1 MIKLFRNIR
10 KNLLTEGLP
19 AGQAGKT
26 TRYLKYAIGEII
38 LVVIGILI
46 ALNINNWNENQKSK
60 KDERYVLTE
69 VLKNL
74 EEDAVLVDEIIIQRQ
89 KAKTAT
95 NALQATLN
103 KETKGSDSLQFYL
116 VNLLTFE
123 RYFPINNAY
132 EILKSKGL
140 QLSNNELTTKISRYY
155 DYEQPKMSNSILD
168 IEVTIL
174 KIFNDRNGLVRFLS
188 LIEKDERMVVKNP
201 NDPVFIEELTF
212 FLIAFQDN
220 NGGTLEKLLVFR
232 DINNSLRELI
242 ATELKEL
249 D

>member
-1 MIKLFRNIR
+1 M
-10 KNLLTEGLP
+10 LTEN
-19 AGQAGKT
+19 KFSK
-26 TRYLKYAIGEII
+26 YLIYAIGEII

-46 ALNINNWNENQKSK
+46 ALQINNWNENQKSI

-74 EEDAVLVDEIIIQRQ
+74 EEDASLVDEIIIQRD
-89 KAKTAT
+89 KAKKAIK
-95 NALQATLN
+95 ALQIFLN
-103 KETKGSDSLQFYL
+103 SETRDSDSLQYHL

-155 DYEQPKMSNSILD
+155 DYEQPKMSNSIVD

-201 NDPVFIEELTF
+201 DDPIFRGELSF

-220 NGGTLEKLLVFR
+220 NGGTLEKLLLFR
-232 DINNSLRELI
+232 DINKSLREQI
-242 ATELKEL
+242 ATELKKL
-249 D
+249 N

>member
-10 KNLLTEGLP
+10 KNLLNE
-19 AGQAGKT
+19 GKT
-26 TRYLKYAIGEII
+26 SKYLKYAIGEII

-74 EEDAVLVDEIIIQRQ
+74 EEDAVLVDEIIRQRQ
-89 KAKTAT
+89 KAKTAVI
-95 NALQATLN
+95 ALQ
-103 KETKGSDSLQFYL
+103 KSMKSESKDSDSLQFYL
-116 VNLLTFE
+116 VDLLTFE

-155 DYEQPKMSNSILD
+155 DYEQPKMSNSIQD

-201 NDPVFIEELTF
+201 NDPIFIEELSF

-232 DINNSLRELI
+232 DINKKLREQI
-242 ATELKEL
+242 TNGLKEL
-249 D
+249 K

>member
-10 KNLLTEGLP
+10 QNLLTEG
-19 AGQAGKT
+19 KT
-26 TRYLKYAIGEII
+26 SRYLKYAIGEII

-46 ALNINNWNENQKSK
+46 ALQINNWNEAQKSK

-74 EEDAVLVDEIIIQRQ
+74 EEDAVLVNEIITQRQ
-89 KAKTAT
+89 KAKKAVI
-95 NALQATLN
+95 ALQ
-103 KETKGSDSLQFYL
+103 KSMMSETKDSDSLQFYL
-116 VNLLTFE
+116 VDLLTFE

-155 DYEQPKMSNSILD
+155 DYEQPQMSNSILD

-188 LIEKDERMVVKNP
+188 LIEKDVRMVVK
-201 NDPVFIEELTF
+201 DPDDPIFKEELTF

-220 NGGTLEKLLVFR
+220 NGGTLDKLLVFR
-232 DINNSLRELI
+232 DINKELRENITNGL
-242 ATELKEL
+242 EVLN
-249 D
+249 

>member
-1 MIKLFRNIR
+1 MINFFRNIR
-10 KNLLTEGLP
+10 KKMANENRPL
-19 AGQAGKT
+19 K
-26 TRYLKYAIGEII
+26 YLRYAIGEIV

-46 ALNINNWNENQKSK
+46 ALQINNWNEHQKSK

-69 VLKNL
+69 ILKNL
-74 EEDAVLVDEIIIQRQ
+74 EEDAVLVDEIIAQRQ
-89 KAKTAT
+89 KAKTAII
-95 NALQATLN
+95 ALQDL
-103 KETKGSDSLQFYL
+103 TKSQRRFNDSLQFHL
-116 VNLLTFE
+116 VSLLTFE
-123 RYFPINNAY
+123 RYYPINNAY

-188 LIEKDERMVVKNP
+188 QIEKDERMVVKNP
-201 NDPVFIEELTF
+201 NDPVFIEELSF

-232 DINNSLRELI
+232 DINKKLCDQIRNV
-242 ATELKEL
+242 LKEL
-249 D
+249 N

>member
-10 KNLLTEGLP
+10 KNLLMEN
-19 AGQAGKT
+19 KT
-26 TRYLKYAIGEII
+26 SKYFKYAIGEII

-46 ALNINNWNENQKSK
+46 ALQINNWNENQKSK

-74 EEDAVLVDEIIIQRQ
+74 EEDATLVDEIIIQRQ
-89 KAKTAT
+89 KAKIAV
-95 NALQATLN
+95 NALQKFLSS
-103 KETKGSDSLQFYL
+103 KTKDSDSLQFYL

-155 DYEQPKMSNSILD
+155 DNEQPKKSNSIFD
-168 IEVTIL
+168 TEVTLL
-174 KIFNDRNGLVRFLS
+174 KVFNDRNGLLSFLS
-188 LIEKDERMVVKNP
+188 RIEKDERMVVKDP
-201 NDPVFIEELTF
+201 NDPIFIEELSF
-212 FLIAFQDN
+212 FLKTFQDN
-220 NGGTLEKLLVFR
+220 NGGTLEKLLTFKL
-232 DINNSLRELI
+232 INRELRDKI
-242 ATELKEL
+242 KIELKSL
-249 D
+249 IK

>member
-1 MIKLFRNIR
+1 MINENK
-10 KNLLTEGLP
+10 
-19 AGQAGKT
+19 AS
-26 TRYLKYAIGEII
+26 KYFLYALGEII

-46 ALNINNWNENQKSK
+46 ALQINNWNEKQKSI

-74 EEDAVLVDEIIIQRQ
+74 EEDAGLVDEIIIQRK
-89 KAKTAT
+89 KAKRAI
-95 NALQATLN
+95 NALQEFLN
-103 KETKGSDSLQFYL
+103 SETNNSDSLQFHL

-140 QLSNNELTTKISRYY
+140 QLSNNGLTTKISRYY

-201 NDPVFIEELTF
+201 DDPIFRDELSF

-220 NGGTLEKLLVFR
+220 NGGTLEKLVLFK
-232 DINNSLRELI
+232 DINKNLREQI
-242 ATELKEL
+242 TNELKKL
-249 D
+249 N

>member
-1 MIKLFRNIR
+1 MIKFFRHIR
-10 KNLLTEGLP
+10 QSMINQNRTKKYLL
-19 AGQAGKT
+19 
-26 TRYLKYAIGEII
+26 YAIGEII

-46 ALNINNWNENQKSK
+46 ALQINNWNEDQKSR

-74 EEDAVLVDEIIIQRQ
+74 EEDAILVKEIIAQRQ
-89 KAKTAT
+89 KAKTAIIE
-95 NALQATLN
+95 LQKFVSSESKDT
-103 KETKGSDSLQFYL
+103 DSLKFYL
-116 VNLLTFE
+116 VDILTFE

-140 QLSNNELTTKISRYY
+140 QLSNNELTTEISRYY

-174 KIFNDRNGLVRFLS
+174 KVFNDRNGLVRFLS
-188 LIEKDERMVVKNP
+188 LIEKDEQMVVKNP
-201 NDPVFIEELTF
+201 NDPNFIEELSF

-220 NGGTLEKLLVFR
+220 NGGTLNKLLVFE
-232 DINNSLRELI
+232 DINNKLREQI
-242 ATELKEL
+242 MNGLKKL
-249 D
+249 S

>member
-10 KNLLTEGLP
+10 KNLLAE
-19 AGQAGKT
+19 GKT
-26 TRYLKYAIGEII
+26 SRYLKYAIGEII

-46 ALNINNWNENQKSK
+46 ALQINNWNENQKSK

-89 KAKTAT
+89 KAKNAIF
-95 NALQATLN
+95 ALQKFVNPEAN
-103 KETKGSDSLQFYL
+103 HVDSLQFYMA
-116 VNLLTFE
+116 NLLTFE

-140 QLSNNELTTKISRYY
+140 QLSNDGLTTKISRYY

-174 KIFNDRNGLVRFLS
+174 QIFNNPNGLFRFFS
-188 LIEKDERMVVKNP
+188 LIKKDERVVVKNP
-201 NDPVFIEELTF
+201 SDPIFKEELSS
-212 FLIAFQDN
+212 FLLAFQDN
-220 NGGTLEKLLVFR
+220 NGGTLTKLLIFR
-232 DINNSLRELI
+232 DINKNLSQQI
-242 ATELKEL
+242 TNELKEL
-249 D
+249 N

>member
-10 KNLLTEGLP
+10 QNLLNE
-19 AGQAGKT
+19 GKT
-26 TRYLKYAIGEII
+26 TKYFKYAIGEII

-74 EEDAVLVDEIIIQRQ
+74 EEDAILVDDIIFQRQ
-89 KAKTAT
+89 KAQIAVV
-95 NALQATLN
+95 ALQKFLN
-103 KETKGSDSLQFYL
+103 SNSKDSDSLQFHL

-201 NDPVFIEELTF
+201 NDPIFIEELSF

-220 NGGTLEKLLVFR
+220 NGGTLDKLLVFR
-232 DINNSLRELI
+232 DINKKLREQITNGLNQQG
-242 ATELKEL
+242 
-249 D
+249 

>member
-1 MIKLFRNIR
+1 MIKFFRHIR
-10 KNLLTEGLP
+10 QSIINQNRTKKYLL
-19 AGQAGKT
+19 
-26 TRYLKYAIGEII
+26 YAIGEII

-46 ALNINNWNENQKSK
+46 ALQINNWNENKKSK

-74 EEDAVLVDEIIIQRQ
+74 EEDTVLVDEIITQRM
-89 KAKTAT
+89 KAKTAV
-95 NALQATLN
+95 NALQKSLN
-103 KETKGSDSLQFYL
+103 SETKDFDSLQYYM

-174 KIFNDRNGLVRFLS
+174 KVFNDRNGLVRFLS

-201 NDPVFIEELTF
+201 DDPIFIQELSF

-232 DINNSLRELI
+232 DINKKLREQI
-242 ATELKEL
+242 TEGLKAL
-249 D
+249 N

>member
-10 KNLLTEGLP
+10 QNLLNE
-19 AGQAGKT
+19 GKT
-26 TRYLKYAIGEII
+26 TKYFKYAIGEIV

-46 ALNINNWNENQKSK
+46 ALQINNWNNELSNK
-60 KDERYVLTE
+60 KDEQYVLTE

-89 KAKTAT
+89 KAKTAVI
-95 NALQATLN
+95 ALQKFLN
-103 KETKGSDSLQFYL
+103 SETKTSDSLQFYL

-140 QLSNNELTTKISRYY
+140 QLTNNELTTKISRYY

-174 KIFNDRNGLVRFLS
+174 KVFNDRNGLVRFLS

-201 NDPVFIEELTF
+201 EDPFFKEELTF

-220 NGGTLEKLLVFR
+220 NGGTLDKLLLFR
-232 DINNSLRELI
+232 DINKNLREQI
-242 ATELKEL
+242 SNQLKKL
-249 D
+249 N

>member
-1 MIKLFRNIR
+1 MIKD
-10 KNLLTEGLP
+10 LP
-19 AGQAGKT
+19 AGEVGNKAS
-26 TRYLKYAIGEII
+26 KYFLYALGEII

-46 ALNINNWNENQKSK
+46 ALQINNWNENQKSI

-74 EEDAVLVDEIIIQRQ
+74 EEDAGLVDEIIIQRQ
-89 KAKTAT
+89 KAKKAIKTLQIFLNSKT
-95 NALQATLN
+95 ND
-103 KETKGSDSLQFYL
+103 SDSLQFHL

-155 DYEQPKMSNSILD
+155 DYEQPKMINSIVD

-201 NDPVFIEELTF
+201 DDPIFRDELSF

-220 NGGTLEKLLVFR
+220 NGGTLEKLLLFK
-232 DINNSLRELI
+232 DINKSLREQI
-242 ATELKEL
+242 TNELKKL
-249 D
+249 N

>member
-1 MIKLFRNIR
+1 MIKLFRKIR
-10 KNLLTEGLP
+10 QNLLVE
-19 AGQAGKT
+19 GKT
-26 TRYLKYAIGEII
+26 VNYLKYAIGEII

-46 ALNINNWNENQKSK
+46 ALQINNWNEAQKSK

-74 EEDAVLVDEIIIQRQ
+74 EEDAVLVDEIITQRQ
-89 KAKTAT
+89 KAKTVVI
-95 NALQATLN
+95 ALQ
-103 KETKGSDSLQFYL
+103 KSMKSETKDSDSLQFYL
-116 VNLLTFE
+116 VDLLTFE

-155 DYEQPKMSNSILD
+155 DYEQPQMSNSILD

-201 NDPVFIEELTF
+201 DDPIFIEELTF

-232 DINNSLRELI
+232 DINEKLREQI
-242 ATELKEL
+242 TKGLKKL
-249 D
+249 N

>member
-1 MIKLFRNIR
+1 MIKFFRKIR
-10 KNLLTEGLP
+10 QDLLNE
-19 AGQAGKT
+19 GKT
-26 TRYLKYAIGEII
+26 AKYFKYAIGEIV

-46 ALNINNWNENQKSK
+46 ALQINNWNENQKSE

-74 EEDAVLVDEIIIQRQ
+74 EEDALLVDEIITQRQ
-89 KAKTAT
+89 KAKAAVI
-95 NALQATLN
+95 ALQKFVN
-103 KETKGSDSLQFYL
+103 SETKDSDSLQFYM

-201 NDPVFIEELTF
+201 NDLIFIEELSF

-220 NGGTLEKLLVFR
+220 NGGTLEKLLMFG
-232 DINNSLRELI
+232 DFNKQLREQ
-242 ATELKEL
+242 TKNGLKAL
-249 D
+249 N

>member
-1 MIKLFRNIR
+1 MIKFFRHIR
-10 KNLLTEGLP
+10 QSMINQNRTKKYLL
-19 AGQAGKT
+19 
-26 TRYLKYAIGEII
+26 YAIGEII

-46 ALNINNWNENQKSK
+46 ALQINNWNEDQKSR

-74 EEDAVLVDEIIIQRQ
+74 EEDAILVKEIIEQRQ
-89 KAKTAT
+89 KAKTAIIE
-95 NALQATLN
+95 LQKFVSSESRDT
-103 KETKGSDSLQFYL
+103 DSLKFYL
-116 VNLLTFE
+116 VDILTFE

-140 QLSNNELTTKISRYY
+140 QLSNNELTTEISRYY

-174 KIFNDRNGLVRFLS
+174 KVFNDRNGLVRFLS
-188 LIEKDERMVVKNP
+188 LIEKDEQMVVKNP
-201 NDPVFIEELTF
+201 NDPNFIEELSF

-220 NGGTLEKLLVFR
+220 NGGTLNKLLVFE
-232 DINNSLRELI
+232 DINNKLREQI
-242 ATELKEL
+242 MNGLKKL
-249 D
+249 S

>member
-1 MIKLFRNIR
+1 MIKFFRQIR
-10 KNLLTEGLP
+10 QSMINQNRTKKYLL
-19 AGQAGKT
+19 
-26 TRYLKYAIGEII
+26 YAIGEII

-46 ALNINNWNENQKSK
+46 ALQINNWNEDQKSR

-74 EEDAVLVDEIIIQRQ
+74 EEDAILVKEIIEQRQ
-89 KAKTAT
+89 KAKTAIIE
-95 NALQATLN
+95 LQKFVSSESKDT
-103 KETKGSDSLQFYL
+103 DSLKFYL
-116 VNLLTFE
+116 VDILTFE

-140 QLSNNELTTKISRYY
+140 QLSNNELTTEISRYY

-174 KIFNDRNGLVRFLS
+174 KVFNDRNGLVRFLS
-188 LIEKDERMVVKNP
+188 LIEKDEQMVVKNP
-201 NDPVFIEELTF
+201 NDPNFIEELSF

-220 NGGTLEKLLVFR
+220 NGGTLNKLLVFE
-232 DINNSLRELI
+232 DINNKLREQI
-242 ATELKEL
+242 MNGLKKL
-249 D
+249 S